1 MMYEIPQTTLQ
12 RIARRVTG
20 GIKKWIG
27 APQAYQ
33 QLAYTADQQCYS
45 YPSPLFSSVGEE
57 YRVTKAGAVM
67 MLRGSRNKKVGEAGV
82 EVTTR
87 RGWSAEEA
95 VS

>member
-1 MMYEIPQTTLQ
+1 MLMYEIPQTTLQ
-12 RIARRVTG
+12 RIARQVTG
-20 GIKKWIG
+20 GTKKWIG
-27 APQAYQ
+27 APPSLSAACLYSRSAVS
-33 QLAYTADQQCYS
+33 QLPFA
-45 YPSPLFSSVGEE
+45 SVEEE

>member
-20 GIKKWIG
+20 GIKKSIG
-27 APQAYQ
+27 APPSLSAACLYSRSAKL
-33 QLAYTADQQCYS
+33 QLPFA
-45 YPSPLFSSVGEE
+45 SVEEE